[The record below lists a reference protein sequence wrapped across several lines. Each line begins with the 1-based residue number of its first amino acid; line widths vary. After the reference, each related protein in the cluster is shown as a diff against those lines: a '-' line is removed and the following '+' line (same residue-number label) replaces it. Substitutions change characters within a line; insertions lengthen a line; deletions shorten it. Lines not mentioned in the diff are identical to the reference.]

1 MKLHE
6 NIPVY
11 TDAVRFTAQQMNL
24 PPEYVEKDYWVTV
37 ALFHIF
43 KNDIG
48 KETVFKGGTALSKC
62 FGMIQRFSEDVDLVV
77 LRNESETGNQLK
89 NKIKKISKCVSD
101 VLPEMNI
108 DGITNKV
115 GMIRKT
121 AHSYP
126 RTFTGHFGQVRD
138 IIIVEST
145 WLGSFEPYTTAN
157 VSSFI
162 YEMMVKNSQQSL
174 IDEYGL
180 NPFEVLVL
188 NPKRTL
194 CEKIMSLVR
203 FSQTQE
209 PITDLRN
216 KIRHTYD
223 IHLMLKDKNLKSFF
237 TSDEFETI
245 LLRVATDDIVSFKN
259 NNEWLANHPMTANI
273 FSDTT
278 DTWNKIKD
286 AYTGS
291 FSELVFGELP
301 SEKDILKTLT
311 AVADRLKPIEWNLF
325 NGQLTVDN

>member
-6 NIPVY
+6 NKELFQ
-11 TDAVRFTAQQMNL
+11 DAVIATSQQL
-24 PPEYVEKDYWVTV
+24 GIKEIYIEKDYWVTF
-37 ALFHIF
+37 ALFNIF

-62 FGMIQRFSEDVDLVV
+62 FELIRRFSEDIDLVV

-89 NKIKKISKCVSD
+89 TKIKKISKCVSD
-101 VLPEMNI
+101 VLPEMDI

-121 AHSYP
+121 AHNYP
-126 RTFTGHFGQVRD
+126 RTFIGYFGQVRD

-145 WLGSFEPYTTAN
+145 WLGNFEPYTTAN

-162 YEMMVKNSQQSL
+162 YEMMLKNNQQAL
-174 IDEYGL
+174 IDEYGM
-180 NPFEVLVL
+180 NSFEVLAL

-223 IHLMLKDKNLKSFF
+223 IHLMLQDENLKSFF
-237 TSDEFETI
+237 QSNDFETM
-245 LLRVATDDIVSFKN
+245 LLLVANDDIVSFKN
-259 NNEWLANHPMTANI
+259 NNKWLANHPTTAVI
-273 FSDTT
+273 FSTPT

-286 AYTGS
+286 VYTGS

-301 SEKDILKTLT
+301 PETDVLQTLVT
-311 AVADRLKPIEWNLF
+311 VADKLNPIKWNIKP
-325 NGQLTVDN
+325 

>member
-6 NIPVY
+6 NKELFK
-11 TDAVRFTAQQMNL
+11 DAVMATAQQMGI
-24 PPEYVEKDYWVTV
+24 PEIYVEKDYWVTFT
-37 ALFHIF
+37 LLNIF

-48 KETVFKGGTALSKC
+48 KETVFKGGTALLKC
-62 FGMIQRFSEDVDLVV
+62 FGMIQRFSEDIDLVV

-89 NKIKKISKCVSD
+89 TKIKKISKCVSV
-101 VLPEMNI
+101 VLPETAI

-121 AHSYP
+121 AHNYP

-145 WLGSFEPYTTAN
+145 WLGNFEPYTTAN

-162 YEMMVKNSQQSL
+162 YEMMLQNNQQTL
-174 IDEYGL
+174 IDESGM

-188 NPKRTL
+188 NPKRAL
-194 CEKIMSLVR
+194 CEKMMSLVR

-209 PITDLRN
+209 PITDLKN

-223 IHLMLKDKNLKSFF
+223 IHLMLKDENLKSFF
-237 TSDEFETI
+237 QSDEFETMF
-245 LLRVATDDIVSFKN
+245 LRVANDDITSFKN
-259 NNEWLANHPMTANI
+259 NNKWLANHPTTAII
-273 FSDTT
+273 FSDPT

-286 AYTGS
+286 VYTGS
-291 FSELVFGELP
+291 FSELVFGKLP
-301 SEKDILKTLT
+301 PETDILKTLT
-311 AVADRLKPIEWNLF
+311 TLANRLKFIKWSIKP
-325 NGQLTVDN
+325 

>member
-6 NIPVY
+6 NKELFQ
-11 TDAVRFTAQQMNL
+11 DAVVATSQQFGIK
-24 PPEYVEKDYWVTV
+24 EIYVEKDYWVTY

-43 KNDIG
+43 KNEIG

-62 FGMIQRFSEDVDLVV
+62 FGMIQRFSEDIDLVV
-77 LRNESETGNQLK
+77 LRKENETGNQLK

-101 VLPEMNI
+101 VLPEIDI

-121 AHSYP
+121 AHNYP

-145 WLGSFEPYTTAN
+145 WLGNFEPYTNAN

-162 YEMMVKNSQQSL
+162 CEMMLKNNQQEL

-180 NPFEVLVL
+180 NSFEVLAL

-209 PITDLRN
+209 PINDLRN

-223 IHLMLKDKNLKSFF
+223 IHLMLKDENLKSFF
-237 TSDEFETI
+237 QSNDFETM
-245 LLRVATDDIVSFKN
+245 LLRVANDDVTSFKT
-259 NNEWLANHPMTANI
+259 NNEWLANHPTTAII
-273 FSDTT
+273 FSYTT
-278 DTWNKIKD
+278 ETWNKIKD
-286 AYTGS
+286 VYSGS

-301 SEKDILKTLT
+301 PETEILKTLM
-311 AVADRLKPIEWNLF
+311 AIADRLKPIEWNIKP
-325 NGQLTVDN
+325 

>member
-6 NIPVY
+6 NKELFQ
-11 TDAVRFTAQQMNL
+11 DAVIATSQQKGIR
-24 PPEYVEKDYWVTV
+24 EIYVEKDYWVTF
-37 ALFHIF
+37 ALFNIF
-43 KNDIG
+43 KNEIG

-62 FGMIQRFSEDVDLVV
+62 FNLIQRFSEDIDLVV

-89 NKIKKISKCVSD
+89 TKIKKISKCVSN
-101 VLPEMNI
+101 VLPET
-108 DGITNKV
+108 DVEGITNKV

-121 AHSYP
+121 AHNYP

-145 WLGSFEPYTTAN
+145 WLGNFEPYTTAN

-162 YEMMVKNSQQSL
+162 YEMMLQTNQQAL
-174 IDEYGL
+174 IDEYGM

-194 CEKIMSLVR
+194 CEKIMSLIR

-216 KIRHTYD
+216 KIRHSYD
-223 IHLMLKDKNLKSFF
+223 IHLMLKDDSLKSFF
-237 TSDEFETI
+237 QSDKFETM
-245 LLRVATDDIVSFKN
+245 LLRVANDDIASFKN
-259 NNEWLANHPMTANI
+259 NNEWLVNHPATTII
-273 FSDTT
+273 FSDTE

-286 AYTGS
+286 VYAGS
-291 FSELVFGELP
+291 FSELVFGILP
-301 SEKDILKTLT
+301 SETDILKTLKT
-311 AVADRLKPIEWNLF
+311 VADRLTPIDWEIKL
-325 NGQLTVDN
+325 